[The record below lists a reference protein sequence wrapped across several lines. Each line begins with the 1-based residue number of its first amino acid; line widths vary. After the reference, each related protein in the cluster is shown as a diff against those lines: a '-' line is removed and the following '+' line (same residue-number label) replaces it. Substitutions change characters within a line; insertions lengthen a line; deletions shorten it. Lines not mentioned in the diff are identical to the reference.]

1 MHKRERKKK
10 LIKTLQNNAKLREE
24 NEKTQVSNNEHISA
38 KTLWGR
44 VVIYLREHNQLIL
57 HIICGDLKDV
67 SYEDGVLVVW
77 TEQQSTIDLLCEKNN
92 YQELKK
98 AFESFGV
105 SNFDVRLNKKVQE
118 IETNVKILKKY
129 FENVNV
135 IKENKENE

>member
-24 NEKTQVSNNEHISA
+24 NKQSQISKDEHLSA

-57 HIICGDLKDV
+57 HIICGDISEV
-67 SYEDGVLVVW
+67 SYENGVLVVW
-77 TEQQSTIDLLCEKNN
+77 TDQQSTIDLLCEKNN
-92 YQELKK
+92 YAELKK

-105 SNFDVRLNKKVQE
+105 NNFEIKLNSKVQE
-118 IETNVKILKKY
+118 IETTLKVLKKY
-129 FENVNV
+129 FDNVNV
-135 IKENKENE
+135 IKENKKDE